1 MTTDSASLF
10 LPQENRI
17 REILSERNPYGL
29 DLGGAWLEKV
39 FSAYR
44 QPHRYFHTVGHLLD
58 ICEGIRREAWDE
70 PSLAAEL
77 LLTALFHD
85 VVWYP
90 QGRDSEER
98 SVEAFHILL
107 GQMGDP
113 LPPPVKD
120 RICSAILSTRD
131 QENVSE
137 MAARFHN
144 FDCQVII
151 QGSHVDLL
159 AYEFQIFREYQY
171 LNMTDYRKGRAEF
184 FRRFA
189 RRFPQCRQT
198 MAFLVEYLEKRR
210 PRVGIYAGTFNP
222 FHIGH
227 LHILEKAE
235 RMFDKVI
242 VAEGVNPAKNGERDH
257 RLVQT
262 LPFHEVVFFDGL
274 MVDLMEQESKYCDVT
289 LVRGL
294 RNGYDLDYEINQLC
308 YMQEMRPNTQTVY
321 IPCDKKFEHVS
332 SSMLK
337 GLARFDVHGRD
348 AIYYPTKFD
357 YYTKSIQELFA

>member
-1 MTTDSASLF
+1 MRYATMTMSMTPDSPSLF

-17 REILSERNPYGL
+17 REILSECNPYGL

-58 ICEGIRREAWDE
+58 ICEGIRREAWEE

-90 QGRDSEER
+90 QGKDSEER
-98 SVEAFHILL
+98 SVEAFQILL

-113 LPPPVKD
+113 LPPPVKE
-120 RICSAILSTRD
+120 RIRCAILSTRD

-159 AYEFQIFREYQY
+159 AYEFQHAAVE
-171 LNMTDYRKGRAEF
+171 L
-184 FRRFA
+184 
-189 RRFPQCRQT
+189 
-198 MAFLVEYLEKRR
+198 LVEMSRCEL
-210 PRVGIYAGTFNP
+210 
-222 FHIGH
+222 
-227 LHILEKAE
+227 
-235 RMFDKVI
+235 
-242 VAEGVNPAKNGERDH
+242 
-257 RLVQT
+257 
-262 LPFHEVVFFDGL
+262 
-274 MVDLMEQESKYCDVT
+274 
-289 LVRGL
+289 
-294 RNGYDLDYEINQLC
+294 
-308 YMQEMRPNTQTVY
+308 
-321 IPCDKKFEHVS
+321 
-332 SSMLK
+332 
-337 GLARFDVHGRD
+337 GLAAEELLPLQQMPWHIALGKELAQDVL
-348 AIYYPTKFD
+348 
-357 YYTKSIQELFA
+357 LF